1 MIKIVNYHGLV
12 LSGVKQKYNYL
23 MDLLLKARLRLKVLG
38 IKIEMLQFRLL
49 STIWIKNKQSIKY

>member
-23 MDLLLKARLRLKVLG
+23 MDLLLKARLKLKVLG
-38 IKIEMLQFRLL
+38 IMIEMLQFR
-49 STIWIKNKQSIKY
+49 